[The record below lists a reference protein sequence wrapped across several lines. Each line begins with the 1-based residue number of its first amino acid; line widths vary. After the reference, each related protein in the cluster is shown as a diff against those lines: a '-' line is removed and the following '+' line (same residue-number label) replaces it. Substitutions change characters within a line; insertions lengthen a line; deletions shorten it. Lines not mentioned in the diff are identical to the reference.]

1 MLALKPM
8 VLGIPHFNPSQETT
22 IIGISPISSPDSG
35 FLGLLKRHFKM
46 YRIFPGDSWSNL
58 DENKKTC
65 SYVAPKVF
73 LERWFFREF
82 GDYNWLVVSPPL
94 KNTSQLGWLFPAYGK
109 IKNVPNHQPDNV
121 VWTIQIKK
129 QIGMK
134 QHEKTHLW
142 MIEVGLNHQRRNST
156 LNHRK

>member
-1 MLALKPM
+1 MLVLKPM

-35 FLGLLKRHFKM
+35 FLGLLNGISKCTAYFLEIVEVTSMKT
-46 YRIFPGDSWSNL
+46 
-58 DENKKTC
+58 KKAC

-73 LERWFFREF
+73 LERCFFREF

-121 VWTIQIKK
+121 VWTIQIRK

-134 QHEKTHLW
+134 QHEKTNLW

-156 LNHRK
+156 LNHWK